1 MKTYIWK
8 YPTTDKKQNTTKPKK
23 DNPTGYDEEK
33 NMDSIF
39 TFLKSNYPLPS
50 NYEFRDY
57 HTKNKLITYPF
68 YYHGEPSEANGTADF
83 FILPKTAT
91 EMNATIKME
100 ILVVIEIKQPLL
112 SLDNYVPQIIIE
124 TISSNSHSRYP
135 VLGVLTNLVDGW
147 KLYWSNKTF
156 PITFGYCTL
165 RDERNFS
172 KAITCLSTIFSPTLN
187 IPETLIKNEIIAPND
202 EENTPKKHEE
212 NKGEQVENKEGEKN
226 DNNDISANPNKKPK
240 TSTPTTTATTPTTT
254 TKQHSF
260 NSQIDLWGD
269 IANLDDIPLDN
280 ESEKRMLMDYKTKFL
295 IENILVP
302 LFKDNS

>member
-1 MKTYIWK
+1 MDTVKLNEAIDIIKSLDLTNDEKTTCIGANNYDISLKITSINELGGKESVTKYLKENILKSPPTVQVQGEQIGQDDMLQKIYTELISLKQSKKRKSIPISDFEDSHIESLKESCGLTGQSYKELPYSGKKQNMKTYIWK

-23 DNPTGYDEEK
+23 DNPTG
-33 NMDSIF
+33 
-39 TFLKSNYPLPS
+39 
-50 NYEFRDY
+50 
-57 HTKNKLITYPF
+57 
-68 YYHGEPSEANGTADF
+68 
-83 FILPKTAT
+83 
-91 EMNATIKME
+91 
-100 ILVVIEIKQPLL
+100 
-112 SLDNYVPQIIIE
+112 
-124 TISSNSHSRYP
+124 
-135 VLGVLTNLVDGW
+135 
-147 KLYWSNKTF
+147 
-156 PITFGYCTL
+156 
-165 RDERNFS
+165 NFS

-280 ESEKRMLMDYKTKFL
+280 ESEKRMIMDYKTKFL